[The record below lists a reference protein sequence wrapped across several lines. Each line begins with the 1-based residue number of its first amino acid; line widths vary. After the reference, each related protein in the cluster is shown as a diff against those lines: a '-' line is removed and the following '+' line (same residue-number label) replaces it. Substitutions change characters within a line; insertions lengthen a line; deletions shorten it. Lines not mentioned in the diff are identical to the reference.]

1 MAVLKPGSGAAVLLV
16 DDDVT
21 FAEIIGSG
29 LEDRGFEVVLA
40 HGGAAAREVLRAR
53 DVDVVVSDL
62 EMPDATALD
71 VLGMVREHAPQ
82 TEAIV
87 ITGRL
92 DLKIALECMHHGA
105 FDYLTKP
112 FELADLQSS
121 ITRALAQRKL
131 RATAALY
138 EASRTLLDVRD
149 GQRLLQSICETTKD
163 LLNADNVSLML
174 PGEGG
179 ELYVA
184 YSHAPAAAETPE
196 SSVTAVTRV
205 HPDERVAGR
214 VAATRQ
220 PALLAAGIEADPRF
234 SDVEPDGRVRSSIV
248 YPLTVGERL
257 VGVLSMS
264 RIVNERPFRP
274 RDLELAGVLSTQV
287 LLALENSRLLQE
299 IVQSARLVSVGQI
312 AASVAHEINNPVAY
326 ILGSQGFLDEQ
337 LGNLGQLG
345 EVIARAGDADE
356 IRAAFAAMGGSCL
369 IQELQR
375 ASADLREGALRVR
388 DIVREIGALARSDA
402 TSATVFDL
410 NEAVRSALRVAGIQ
424 LRHLA
429 TVTDQLG
436 EDVLI
441 RGNQGRLSQVFVNLL
456 VNAGQA
462 FERRTANTVTVTSER
477 IGANVVVRIA
487 DNGRGI
493 TPDNLPRVFE
503 AFFTTKPVTAGTGL
517 GLAISREIV
526 RSHGGD
532 IHVESAPGHG
542 AEFTII
548 LPYSGAAAVRTRP
561 PSGRQKTGELP
572 MPLRLLFVDDEPN
585 IRRGY
590 QRAFGKH
597 HEVAVAG
604 DGREALTLL
613 DAGADFDVVICDL
626 TMPNMTGM
634 ELFER
639 LQVLHPRLTDRVIFV
654 TGGAPTVEAQQFLAT
669 TTCPVLAKPFERQ
682 ELTALIEA
690 HRPASGS

>member
-1 MAVLKPGSGAAVLLV
+1 MVLLV
-16 DDDVT
+16 DDDVSLSEVI
-21 FAEIIGSG
+21 AWG
-29 LEDRGFEVVLA
+29 LQNQGFEVVLA
-40 HGGAAAREVLRAR
+40 HGGAAARAVLRAR
-53 DVDVVVSDL
+53 DVDVVVSDF

-71 VLGMVREHAPQ
+71 VLEMIREHAPQ

-92 DLKIALECMHHGA
+92 DLKAALECMHKGA
-105 FDYLTKP
+105 FDYLSKP
-112 FELADLQSS
+112 FEIAELQSS

-138 EASRTLLDVRD
+138 EASRALLDVRD
-149 GQRLLQSICETTKD
+149 GQRLPQSICEITKE
-163 LLNADNVSLML
+163 LLNADDVSLML

-184 YSHAPAAAETPE
+184 YSHTLETSVAAK
-196 SSVTAVTRV
+196 SRV
-205 HPDERVAGR
+205 PLGARVAGR
-214 VAATRQ
+214 VAATRE
-220 PALLAAGIEADPRF
+220 PVLLAAGLDADPRF
-234 SDVEPDGRVRSSIV
+234 ADVETYGRVRSSIV

-264 RIVNERPFRP
+264 RIANDRPFRR
-274 RDLELAGVLSTQV
+274 RDLELASVLSTQV
-287 LLALENSRLLQE
+287 LLALENSRLLHE

-326 ILGSQGFLDEQ
+326 ILSSQGFFDEQ
-337 LGNLGQLG
+337 LSILGGLG
-345 EVIARAGDADE
+345 EVIASSSDAEE
-356 IRAAFAAMGGSCL
+356 IRAAFAATGGPGL
-369 IQELQR
+369 IRELQR
-375 ASADLREGALRVR
+375 ASAELREGALRVR
-388 DIVREIGALARSDA
+388 DIVREIGVLARADA
-402 TSATVFDL
+402 PTSAVFDL
-410 NEAVRSALRVAGIQ
+410 NEAVRSALRIAGMQ

-429 TVTDQLG
+429 TVTDRLG

-462 FERRTANTVTVTSER
+462 FDRPTGNTVVVSSER
-477 IGANVVVRIA
+477 VAAHVVVRIA

-493 TPDNLPRVFE
+493 TPDNLRRVFE

-517 GLAISREIV
+517 GLAISREII

-532 IHVESAPGHG
+532 IHVESLPGHG
-542 AEFTII
+542 AEFTIV
-548 LPYSGAAAVRTRP
+548 LPYTAAAAARTRP
-561 PSGRQKTGELP
+561 PSGRLKTGEVPL
-572 MPLRLLFVDDEPN
+572 PLRLLFVDDEPN

-590 QRAFGKH
+590 MRAFGKH

-604 DGREALTLL
+604 DGREALALIA
-613 DAGADFDVVICDL
+613 AGGDFNVIICDL

-639 LQVLHPRLTDRVIFV
+639 ILALLPQLADRFIFV
-654 TGGAPTVEAQQFLAT
+654 TGGASTAEAQHFLAT

-682 ELTALIEA
+682 ELVALIQA
-690 HRPASGS
+690 HQPARATTSDIAPEPA